1 MVIISPTNHN
11 LQSFLINKK
20 LSPNKFNCHAKIS
33 VARKGNKMKKYTS
46 PRLTCVCMDTE
57 DIMITSGDTLDL
69 DNASENS
76 HGTMAWP
83 F

>member
-1 MVIISPTNHN
+1 
-11 LQSFLINKK
+11 
-20 LSPNKFNCHAKIS
+20 
-33 VARKGNKMKKYTS
+33 
-46 PRLTCVCMDTE
+46 MDTE